1 MPTIL
6 TIMIKASGATS
17 LNELDFGVVS
27 RFFLFQVR
35 STEHKNIVL
44 SNAMSHGGLSAS

>member
-1 MPTIL
+1 MLKIFLALVPTIL

-27 RFFLFQVR
+27 RFFLFQVGIR
-35 STEHKNIVL
+35 
-44 SNAMSHGGLSAS
+44 